1 MQGIRWIERRNKE
14 LTKVREV
21 SGTILTGMLFFV
33 SRFGVSQNKNISKVV
48 NINKARWEETDQ

>member
-33 SRFGVSQNKNISKVV
+33 SRFEVSQNKKYFKGS
-48 NINKARWEETDQ
+48 QH